1 MKEIGQ
7 MLKDAREKNGVT
19 TIEAASDLNLKV
31 SLIEQIEEGNLDSFK
46 DVHYLKEFIKNYCKY
61 LGLDGDKI
69 LDDFNEFIFDHTSR
83 IPIENIDT
91 GKKEIKADKVVSPYT
106 SDAKICFTPLA
117 LFTILGVIIL
127 VVIAL
132 IIGISLKLF

>member
-19 TIEAASDLNLKV
+19 TIEAAQDLNLKV

-83 IPIENIDT
+83 IPIENIET
-91 GKKEIKADKVVSPYT
+91 GKKEIKADKIVSPYT
-106 SDAKICFTPLA
+106 ATTKVGFTPLT

-127 VVIAL
+127 IIIAL
-132 IIGISLKLF
+132 IIGMSLKLF

>member
-7 MLKDAREKNGVT
+7 MLKDAREKNGVA
-19 TIEAASDLNLKV
+19 IVEAAQDLNLKV

-61 LGLDGDKI
+61 LGLDADKI
-69 LDDFNEFIFDHTSR
+69 TDDFNEFIFDHTSR
-83 IPIENIDT
+83 IPLENIEPQ
-91 GKKEIKADKVVSPYT
+91 KKEIKTDKVVSPYT
-106 SDAKICFTPLA
+106 ADNRICFTPLV

-127 VVIAL
+127 IIIAL
-132 IIGISLKLF
+132 IIGVNLGLF